1 MEYYELAHNDRVAL
15 NATHALRIT
24 HEHLTE
30 TTADTDQTLTIAVAA
45 GDLFA
50 VSCAKLKTPFE
61 DASDA
66 AFDSTQ
72 ITIGDGDDVDRYV
85 AQTELNENGTEID
98 YIAGAAAQNGGHVY
112 LAADTVDILI
122 ESMTAKS
129 LSDLDAGEIWIYYRH
144 VPLTRAPE
152 PNG

>member
-24 HEHLTE
+24 HEDLTE
-30 TTADTDQTLTIAVAA
+30 TTADTDQTLTIAVKD

-66 AFDSTQ
+66 AFNSTQ
-72 ITIGDGDDVDRYV
+72 ITIGDGGDPDRFV
-85 AQTELNENGTEID
+85 AQTQINANGTEID
-98 YIAGAAAQNGGHVY
+98 YIVGTATQAGGYAFNAD
-112 LAADTVDILI
+112 DTVDILI
-122 ESMTAKS
+122 ESMAAKS
-129 LSDLDAGEIWIYYRH
+129 LSDLDTGEIIIYFRH
-144 VPLTRAPE
+144 VNLRRAPE